1 MKMSRFF
8 NYFFGLVFCIILI
21 VSGIDVARLSAMPI
35 VVYADQVS
43 AVDEAAESDENSDAD
58 EAEED
63 SENTD
68 DAGSDNGD
76 DDKEEE
82 DVNTDSNT
90 EDSDTD
96 VAEEDS
102 DVAEK
107 SEEVKSEDLNTSVN
121 SEPEEL
127 VSNGEKE
134 AEKFELSDKTGSV
147 QEIIFSRPERK
158 TEAPTEAETVEH
170 TEPETEQETEPETQ
184 PETQE
189 ETQEETTQEETAP
202 ETVAETQPETI
213 PEPETVAETE
223 AVKEVPTISH
233 TTHDGGITTYDNSE
247 MDYINNL
254 ETPVVVV
261 EEVIHEPQAIEVQQ
275 PVIIATEHRS
285 TPKTGESDDL
295 YMLLACI
302 LVLIALLIN
311 APSFYVKKGTT
322 LLQEVKSSTRINS
335 VNATKVKVYM
345 VNATVKTN
353 ETRRSHKTHRR
364 ALAFLVVGQTC

>member
-1 MKMSRFF
+1 DTNSESEDKSEDISEDT
-8 NYFFGLVFCIILI
+8 NT
-21 VSGIDVARLSAMPI
+21 
-35 VVYADQVS
+35 
-43 AVDEAAESDENSDAD
+43 AVG
-58 EAEED
+58 
-63 SENTD
+63 SEP
-68 DAGSDNGD
+68 
-76 DDKEEE
+76 
-82 DVNTDSNT
+82 
-90 EDSDTD
+90 
-96 VAEEDS
+96 
-102 DVAEK
+102 
-107 SEEVKSEDLNTSVN
+107 EEVKSNVDD
-121 SEPEEL
+121 
-127 VSNGEKE
+127 K
-134 AEKFELSDKTGSV
+134 AEQFELSDKTGHIES
-147 QEIIFSRPERK
+147 IRFSRPERK
-158 TEAPTEAETVEH
+158 TEAPTE
-170 TEPETEQETEPETQ
+170 QETEAETQ

-223 AVKEVPTISH
+223 DVKEVPTISH

-261 EEVIHEPQAIEVQQ
+261 EEVIPEPQAIEVQQ

-335 VNATKVKVYM
+335 VKATKVKVYM

-364 ALAFLVVGQTC
+364 ALAFLVVGQLC